1 MQNRH
6 TLATALRRRLAQT
19 HPPREGQIR
28 TLGPAAADACLGGGL
43 RCGALH
49 EIFPANTGDAAA
61 ASGFALALAT
71 RVITNR
77 KWLLWVQQDFAAIEC
92 GDLLGTGVSAFGF
105 DPACLMIVRVPTAA
119 MALRAA
125 AQALTCTGIGA
136 IVIEPWDGAKIF
148 DLVAS
153 RKLTLGAAKHGV
165 TVFALR
171 HASPPLPST
180 AETRWRVRACLGEE
194 WENTRFDVE
203 LLRNRHGPL
212 GRWIMEWDCDG
223 NFHETGAA
231 HRRAVSAPA
240 FHRPPATQ
248 TESLRRAG

>member
-6 TLATALRRRLAQT
+6 PLATALRRRLAQT
-19 HPPREGQIR
+19 HPVREGEIR
-28 TLGPAAADACLGGGL
+28 TLGYGAMDACLGGGL

-49 EIFPANTGDAAA
+49 EIFPGNAGDATA

-77 KWLLWVQQDFAAIEC
+77 KWLLWAQQDFAAVEC
-92 GDLLGTGVSAFGF
+92 GDLLGTGLSAFGF

-136 IVIEPWDGAKIF
+136 IIMEPWGGAKIF
-148 DLVAS
+148 DLMAS

-171 HASPPLPST
+171 HASQPLPST
-180 AETRWRVRACLGEE
+180 AETRWCVRACLGEE
-194 WENTRFDVE
+194 WENIRFDVE
-203 LLRNRHGPL
+203 LLRNRHGPP

-223 NFHETGAA
+223 NFHETGTA
-231 HRRAVSAPA
+231 HRRAVPAPA
-240 FHRPPATQ
+240 FDRPPATQ
-248 TESLRRAG
+248 PENLRRAG